1 MPKIFSHSLIG
12 CSSFWKF
19 QYLVDLL
26 NYFTDKIREYGTGE
40 DFDVAELMKFTE
52 EEIQKLDD
60 EMKKPCG
67 SGHEG
72 EGLMKRIRN
81 LLESIVMG
89 CRSGFKCAVCN
100 ETVIPSD
107 EVMLCYCPYGPQI
120 THCLNKVCL
129 WNVQFFQALEDVNIH
144 YKTELL
150 NSELRCQ
157 FIR

>member
-1 MPKIFSHSLIG
+1 M
-12 CSSFWKF
+12 
-19 QYLVDLL
+19 
-26 NYFTDKIREYGTGE
+26 REYGTDE
-40 DFDVAELMKFTE
+40 EFDVSELIKFTG
-52 EEIQKLDD
+52 EEIQKLGD

-67 SGHEG
+67 SGHESG
-72 EGLMKRIRN
+72 ANNERIRN

-129 WNVQFFQALEDVNIH
+129 PISH
-144 YKTELL
+144 Y
-150 NSELRCQ
+150 
-157 FIR
+157 

>member
-1 MPKIFSHSLIG
+1 M
-12 CSSFWKF
+12 
-19 QYLVDLL
+19 
-26 NYFTDKIREYGTGE
+26 REYGTGE

-81 LLESIVMG
+81 LLESIIMG
-89 CRSGFKCAVCN
+89 CRSGFKCAVCHETEL
-100 ETVIPSD
+100 ETVLSTD

-129 WNVQFFQALEDVNIH
+129 AISNYWQQ
-144 YKTELL
+144 
-150 NSELRCQ
+150 
-157 FIR
+157 